1 MYSFSLPWL
10 CVSVC
15 VCVYYMCV
23 IICKVSAVRD
33 MRRLP
38 PPTSQQTTDRD
49 ARLILQARFPLKI
62 LLLEKGP
69 IFEMYIYIFF
79 FFLKKN

>member
-1 MYSFSLPWL
+1 MVYYSIDKCTLSLYHG
-10 CVSVC
+10 C

-62 LLLEKGP
+62 LLLEKGN
-69 IFEMYIYIFF
+69 F
-79 FFLKKN
+79 